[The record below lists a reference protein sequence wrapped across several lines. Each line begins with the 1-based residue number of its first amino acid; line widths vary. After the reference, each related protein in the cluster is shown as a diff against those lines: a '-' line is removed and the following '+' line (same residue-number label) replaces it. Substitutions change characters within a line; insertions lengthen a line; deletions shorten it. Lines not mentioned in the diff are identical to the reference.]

1 VTRRKLISAGFV
13 VIAIA
18 ILGILAWLAGTTSGL
33 RFLAARALPMLPV
46 TVEPSAI
53 TGRLIGPL
61 SVRGIEVQADGL
73 TGTIE
78 RVDFD
83 WRPMSLLRRTV
94 RILHLDIEAP
104 RLTVQPQEGSD
115 PGEGSEPFSLPWTI
129 VVDRLSVR
137 EGAVFMGEDLAL
149 EGLRLDAAGRAH
161 EDRLELTQFDFSS
174 TRGEATG
181 HARASMRAPE
191 DPWDIDLRWR
201 VRLDEGVLAGHTQ
214 VAGKLADL
222 AVDQTFAELASGRI
236 EGRITGLPERPSWSL
251 GLSLEPL
258 TPRRGPWPE
267 ALDGLAADLRL
278 EGRLEDSRLTGRV
291 AVPAVVPTEIEVD
304 GEAGWDDGIATI
316 RRLELALGER
326 MRFAATGRLDAAE
339 PLSGEFTVNGEAL
352 QWPLEGQPEIEVPRL
367 SIRGSG
373 AEDRWQVGVDARAQR
388 PGLPEMDLQAALLW
402 DTALLTVERLELKSP
417 DGEVNVTLS
426 GALDTS
432 AETLQYRV
440 VAGGDLRVP
449 DQPSLTLRLNAE
461 GDAEGLVV
469 EALDAQLLGGT
480 VEGHGRITW
489 AGEEAANF
497 SLTFAGLDPSGLH
510 ADFPGRLA
518 GSLELRGAPGIP
530 EGLDIVLDSLRGE
543 LRSLPVSGRA
553 DVNLSGD
560 RLEVRAGTLA
570 VGENSFQ
577 GSGRLDAD
585 TVALNATLELA
596 SLAEL
601 HAAARGNLQ
610 ATAEVSGSRNEPRII
625 LEANGADLGWQA
637 WRAEQLHVD
646 LDVDLA
652 GDRASDVVAEIV
664 GAAQG
669 PGPGATLRVSGEGT
683 PRDHRARLELT
694 RPGAGQQAKVEF
706 EEGGL
711 ADGRWAGRLSAL
723 SLADAQQELWT
734 LQQSAGLSIAA
745 DEVVLRDACM
755 DGTFGRLCTEGRWND
770 SGAWGGRTTLGE
782 LELGPLSRWIGA
794 GVVASGVLTGEL
806 AVAADEDG
814 FQDLSGALSLTE
826 GELRFVEEEGG
837 VLMGWREGTMVFE
850 GDHDEAQV
858 TLTLLLANTDRL
870 EGRLSAGWNAEDPP
884 LDGRLETELQE
895 LQVITEFLPDVAD
908 LEGRARLEGSV
919 SGTLGA
925 PRLTGRFE
933 WLDGAARVAA
943 LGIRPE
949 DIHVVAELE
958 DAMLEFRA
966 EGRSGDG
973 SFRADGRFNL
983 GAETVE
989 GVASLSGDKV
999 LVANLPAARLT
1010 ASPELELTYASD
1022 GIAID
1027 GTVTIPSALISGLGP
1042 GGAVTTTEDEVI
1054 VGARERAEEEGVAV
1068 TSRVRVKV
1076 GPDVRIQAFG
1086 LKGTVEGN
1094 ILTVTEPKALPWGRG
1109 ELRVVDGTF
1118 SAFGQQLEIETGRLI
1133 YTGGP
1138 LENPGL
1144 QIRAIRQVDEITAG
1158 AHIRG
1163 TLQQP
1168 EISLYSDPPMARA
1181 EVLSYLTLG
1190 KGLDELQGGER
1201 TTVNQA
1207 ANSLAL
1213 SGGGLI
1219 ARDLGKK
1226 LGFDEVA
1233 VTADEVNGGTS
1244 LVVGKDL
1251 GAGLYV
1257 SYGLGLFDTIN
1268 TLRLRYQINKR
1279 LSLEATSGEEVA
1291 TDLFYTFER
1300 D

>member
-1 VTRRKLISAGFV
+1 VTRRKLITAGFV
-13 VIAIA
+13 AVAIAIA
-18 ILGILAWLAGTTSGL
+18 GILAWLAGTTSGL

-46 TVEPSAI
+46 TVDPSAI

-61 SVRGIEVQADGL
+61 SVRDIEVQADGL

-78 RVDFD
+78 RVDLD
-83 WRPMSLLRRTV
+83 WRAMSLLRRTV
-94 RILHLDIEAP
+94 RILHLDIQAP
-104 RLTVQPQEGSD
+104 RLIVEPQEDSAA
-115 PGEGSEPFSLPWTI
+115 GEDSEPFSLPWTI
-129 VVDRLSVR
+129 VMDRLSVR
-137 EGAVFMGEDLAL
+137 EGALFMGEDLAL
-149 EGLRLDAAGRAH
+149 EDLRLDAAGRAH
-161 EDRLELTQFDFSS
+161 EDRLELSHFAFSS
-174 TRGEATG
+174 TEGEATG
-181 HARASMRAPE
+181 HARASLRAPE

-222 AVDQTFAELASGRI
+222 SVDQTFAELVSGRI
-236 EGRITGLPERPSWSL
+236 EGRITGLPERPEWSI

-258 TPRRGPWPE
+258 APRGPWPE

-278 EGRLEDSRLTGRV
+278 EGRLEDSRLTGRM
-291 AVPAVVPTEIEVD
+291 AVPAVVPSEIEVD
-304 GEAGWDDGIATI
+304 AEAGWDDGIATI

-326 MRFAATGRLDAAE
+326 MRVAATGRLDAAE
-339 PLSGEFTVNGEAL
+339 PLSAEFTVTGEAL
-352 QWPLEGQPEIEVPRL
+352 QWPLAGQPEIEVPRL
-367 SIRGSG
+367 SVRGSG
-373 AEDRWQVGVDARAQR
+373 AADRWQVGVDARAQR
-388 PGLPEMDLQAALLW
+388 AGLPEMDLQAALLW
-402 DTALLTVERLELKSP
+402 DAALLTVERLELKSP

-440 VAGGDLRVP
+440 VAGGDLRLP
-449 DQPSLTLRLNAE
+449 DQPSLTLRLDAE

-489 AGEEAANF
+489 AGQEAANF
-497 SLTFAGLDPSGLH
+497 SLTFAGLDPAGLH
-510 ADFPGRLA
+510 ADFPGRLS

-553 DVNLSGD
+553 DVNYSGD
-560 RLEVRAGTLA
+560 TIEMRTGTLA

-577 GSGRLDAD
+577 GSGRLDAE
-585 TVALNATLELA
+585 TVALSATLELA

-601 HAAARGNLQ
+601 DAAARGTLQ
-610 ATAEVSGSRNEPRII
+610 ATVEVSGSRDEPRII
-625 LEANGADLGWQA
+625 LDANGADLGWQA
-637 WRAEQLHVD
+637 WRAQQLHVD

-652 GDRASDVVAEIV
+652 GDRTSDVLAEIV
-664 GAAQG
+664 GGAQG
-669 PGPGATLRVSGEGT
+669 PAPGATLRVSGEGT
-683 PRDHRARLELT
+683 PRDHRARLELS
-694 RPGAGQQAKVEF
+694 RPGPGQQASVAF
-706 EEGGL
+706 EGGL
-711 ADGRWAGRLSAL
+711 ADGRWAGRLSSL

-734 LQQSAGLSIAA
+734 LQQAAGLSIAA

-770 SGAWGGRTTLGE
+770 SGAWGGRMTLGE

-794 GVVASGVLTGEL
+794 GVVASGVLSGEL
-806 AVAADEDG
+806 AVAADEEG
-814 FQDLSGALSLTE
+814 FQDLSGTLSLTA

-837 VLMGWREGTMVFE
+837 VLMGWRDGTMVFE

-858 TLTLLLANTDRL
+858 ALTLLLANTDRL
-870 EGRLSAGWNAEDPP
+870 EGRLSVGWNAEDPP

-895 LQVITEFLPDVAD
+895 LQVITEFVPDVAD

-919 SGTLGA
+919 SGTVGA

-933 WLDGAARVAA
+933 WLEGAARVAA

-958 DAMLEFRA
+958 GAMLEFRA

-973 SFRADGRFNL
+973 SFRADGRFDL

-1010 ASPELELTYASD
+1010 ASPELELTYANEA
-1022 GIAID
+1022 IAIE
-1027 GTVTIPSALISGLGP
+1027 GTVTIPSALISGVGP

-1158 AHIRG
+1158 ALIRG

-1219 ARDLGKK
+1219 ARDLGKR

-1233 VTADEVNGGTS
+1233 VTADDANGGTS

-1268 TLRLRYQINKR
+1268 TLRLRYQINQR